1 MFNKWYDLADAG
13 RLPDMLH
20 ARKLIIAH
28 LSPEVVRKLR
38 QTTLATRQIIQ
49 CAAWGPTDRPKS
61 YGGSIGSW

>member
-1 MFNKWYDLADAG
+1 
-13 RLPDMLH
+13 MLH